1 MINSTLESLKH
12 SPDLGDFCMQG
23 PVHQKLQEARGGSH
37 RDPAH
42 TKRLLLPPGSGTFFQ
57 NIWRCVPGRRVDLSM
72 THLQRCSA
80 SLLGRRQT
88 WSLARLYPRR
98 SACSRSDNLKTSLHP
113 ISGSL
118 ATSSVT
124 LGVEPMVS
132 QIFSHQVMCVPALF
146 FTGPCH
152 HNARNSV
159 RGLPE

>member
-12 SPDLGDFCMQG
+12 SPDLCDFCMQG
-23 PVHQKLQEARGGSH
+23 PVHQKPQEARGGAH

-42 TKRLLLPPGSGTFFQ
+42 TKRPLLPPGSGTFFQ

-80 SLLGRRQT
+80 GLLGRRQT
-88 WSLARLYPRR
+88 WSLARLYPCR
-98 SACSRSDNLKTSLHP
+98 SACSRRDNLKTSLHP

-124 LGVEPMVS
+124 LGGR
-132 QIFSHQVMCVPALF
+132 SHGLTNILPPSYVCPSSLFHRALS
-146 FTGPCH
+146 PQCQELSP
-152 HNARNSV
+152 RPS
-159 RGLPE
+159 